1 MAQGTPQF
9 SPAQVL
15 EAGRRAEAEGK
26 FDYAVQFYRHLV
38 THFASSAE
46 AGAAREG
53 LDRIERGGTAATA
66 TQSLPTT
73 SPMPRSGQRASG
85 SPPSATAGTTPFADG
100 IPARPAPYL
109 NGADPHHY
117 GTAASSWPGPA
128 TPTPYAPAPHPALPP
143 RGPETYHDPGGRSAA
158 MAPVMLPSAEDGYRM
173 GRWLSRIFSAVGW
186 LMFFGGLVLLVATPY
201 LDRLGIGLLNT
212 LAAFGP
218 TPLGVAAGIGLW
230 LVFSGQ
236 RARAAF
242 DVANSTQELVAIERA
257 KLGAP
262 MR

>member
-38 THFASSAE
+38 THFASSPE

-53 LDRIERGGTAATA
+53 LDRIERGGAAA
-66 TQSLPTT
+66 A
-73 SPMPRSGQRASG
+73 SPPLAAASTMPRSGQRASG
-85 SPPSATAGTTPFADG
+85 SSPAAAAGTTPFADG
-100 IPARPAPYL
+100 ISVRQGPYL

-117 GTAASSWPGPA
+117 GTGAASWPGPA
-128 TPTPYAPAPHPALPP
+128 THTAYAPAPHPALPP
-143 RGPETYHDPGGRSAA
+143 RGAETYHDPSVRGAVAS
-158 MAPVMLPSAEDGYRM
+158 PVMLPSAEDGYRM

-186 LMFFGGLVLLVATPY
+186 LMFLGSIALLVATPY

-212 LAAFGP
+212 LTAFGP
-218 TPLGVAAGIGLW
+218 TPLGAAAGIGLW